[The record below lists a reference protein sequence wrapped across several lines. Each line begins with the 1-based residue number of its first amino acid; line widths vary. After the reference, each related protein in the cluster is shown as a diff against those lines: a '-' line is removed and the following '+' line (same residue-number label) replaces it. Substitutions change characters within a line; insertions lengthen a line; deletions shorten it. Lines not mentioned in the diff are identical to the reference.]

1 MIKNKKMLWT
11 SLILFIISTVMTI
24 PFPHKN
30 PLGETVVSVFNF
42 PIRTVYGLHYIRI
55 ISFILFI
62 ASLFF
67 LTRSLEKYHVRAV
80 LFAIIIAVFLP
91 SLIVESYQKT
101 LATGVDAVYY
111 DEKWSDC
118 DFEMVGESTLSGE
131 CELPLENYSSDDVE
145 FTVEFYEKYI
155 SEDDIPMVSLMN
167 ENAPHRIGLMA
178 KERKLVKIK
187 TRIDVSEMENHIEG
201 GSASGVDIMIKAGE
215 KMRKL

>member
-1 MIKNKKMLWT
+1 MIKSKKMLWT
-11 SLILFIISTVMTI
+11 SLVLFIVTTAMTI

-30 PLGETVVSVFNF
+30 PLGETVVAMFQF
-42 PIRTVYGLHYIRI
+42 PIRTVHGLHYMGITAL
-55 ISFILFI
+55 ILFI

-80 LFAIIIAVFLP
+80 LLAIVIAVFLP
-91 SLIVESYQKT
+91 SMIVEFYQKT

-111 DEKWSDC
+111 DEEWSNC
-118 DFEMVGESTLSGE
+118 DFEMVDGSTLSGE
-131 CELPLENYSSDDVE
+131 CELPFENYSSDDVE
-145 FTVEFYEKYI
+145 FSVEFYEKYDF
-155 SEDDIPMVSLMN
+155 EDDTPMVSLLN
-167 ENAPHRIGLMA
+167 DKAPHKVSLMG

-201 GSASGVDIMIKAGE
+201 GSASGVNIIIKSGE